1 MSRNRRKNVNTV
13 RVATFFWWLVVFMGL
28 SVLGLSYVSIKNQT
42 IAFADQRRVLE
53 RQLRD
58 LVEQNRALGSQ
69 VTALTS
75 RSALQKQLHSGFIK
89 LVEIDPMQIVRLN
102 AEGSQQAIVA
112 DALTSNKILAQK

>member
-1 MSRNRRKNVNTV
+1 MYRNRRKNVNTV

>member
-1 MSRNRRKNVNTV
+1 MYRNRRKNVNTV

-102 AEGSQQAIVA
+102 AEGSQQDIVA

>member
-13 RVATFFWWLVVFMGL
+13 RIATFFWWLMVFIGL

-42 IAFADQRRVLE
+42 IAFSEQRRLLE

-58 LVEQNRALGSQ
+58 LTEQNRAFSSQ

-75 RSALQKQLHSGFIK
+75 RSALQKQLNSGFIK

-102 AEGSQQAIVA
+102 ASGVQPAAIA
-112 DALTSNKILAQK
+112 DALTSSKTLAQK

>member
-1 MSRNRRKNVNTV
+1 MSRNRRKNANTV
-13 RVATFFWWLVVFMGL
+13 RVATFFWWLMVFIGL

-42 IAFADQRRVLE
+42 IAFGDQRRVLE

-58 LVEQNRALGSQ
+58 LTEQNRALGSQ

-75 RSALQKQLHSGFIK
+75 RSALQKQLNSGFIK

-102 AEGSQQAIVA
+102 NSGSQQAIVA
-112 DALTSNKILAQK
+112 DALTSSKILAQK

>member
-1 MSRNRRKNVNTV
+1 MSRNRRKNANTV
-13 RVATFFWWLVVFMGL
+13 RVATFVWWLVVFIGL
-28 SVLGLSYVSIKNQT
+28 SVIGLSYVSIKNQT

-58 LVEQNRALGSQ
+58 FSEQNRALGSQ

-75 RSALQKQLHSGFIK
+75 RSALQKQLNSGFIQ

-102 AEGSQQAIVA
+102 NSGSQQAIVA
-112 DALTSNKILAQK
+112 DALTSSRVLAQK